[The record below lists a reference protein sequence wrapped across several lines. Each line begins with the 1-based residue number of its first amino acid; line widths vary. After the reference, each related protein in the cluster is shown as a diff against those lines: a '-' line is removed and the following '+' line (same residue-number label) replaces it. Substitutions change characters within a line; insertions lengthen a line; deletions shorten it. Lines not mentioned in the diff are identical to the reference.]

1 MNERSYPSRP
11 GAAVPPVL
19 DVVSPGRKRSRRTWY
34 WAEMAEAFRMAMA
47 ALSAHKLRS
56 GLTLLGVLVGV
67 FSIMV
72 TMTALRVLQRNVE
85 REMSQLGAHTFAV
98 RKWPALYFGGPEG
111 FEKYWRRKPITWEQA
126 QRVAARAE
134 LTAAI
139 GVEDEFWAGEVSSRY
154 GRTAPTIRLLG
165 VTPGCFPA
173 RNWIVAEGRA
183 LTEDDV
189 VNAREVCVLGDGVA
203 RVLFPFGGA
212 VGQTVKMDGVPYRVA
227 GVIAPKGGAQ
237 GSEQD
242 DFVAV
247 PLQTALNRYGRSN
260 RSLTLLVQARDAAV
274 FEDCVEEVRGLLRLA
289 RRVPPGEED
298 DFEIF
303 SNDSLIEQFQA
314 FTLAVRV
321 GVAVISSIALV
332 AAGVGIMNIMLV
344 SVTERT
350 REIGIRRAVGA
361 KRRHILGQFILE
373 AVVLCQ
379 VGGVLGIL
387 LGIVGGNLTA
397 WYFKVPPALPWDW
410 TLVGL
415 LSCSAVG
422 VVFGTY
428 PALKAAYLDPIEAL
442 RYE

>member
-1 MNERSYPSRP
+1 M
-11 GAAVPPVL
+11 GVPPVL
-19 DVVSPGRKRSRRTWY
+19 DRAGPVRPGWGAGRRRAWF
-34 WAEMAEAFRMAMA
+34 WAEVAEGFRMAMA
-47 ALSAHKLRS
+47 ALVAHRLRS
-56 GLTLLGVLVGV
+56 ALTLLGVLVGV

-72 TMTALRVLQRNVE
+72 TMTALRVLQSNVE

-111 FEKYWRRKPITWEQA
+111 LEKYWRRKPITWDQA
-126 QRVAARAE
+126 RWIEDRARWVAAV
-134 LTAAI
+134 

-154 GRTAPTIRLLG
+154 ARTAPTVRLLG
-165 VTPGCFPA
+165 VTTGCFPA
-173 RNWIVAEGRA
+173 RGWVLAEGRA
-183 LTEDDV
+183 LMESDV
-189 VNAREVCVLGDGVA
+189 VNAREVCVLGSRVA
-203 RVLFPFGGA
+203 RTLFPFGSA
-212 VGQTVKMDGVPYRVA
+212 VGQSIKMDGVPYRVV
-227 GVIAPKGGAQ
+227 GVIAPRGGGQ
-237 GSEQD
+237 GSDQD

-247 PLQTALNRYGRSN
+247 PLRTALNRYGHRN
-260 RSLTLLVQARDAAV
+260 RSLTLLVQARDGAV
-274 FEDCVEEVRGLLRLA
+274 FEDCMEEVRGLLRLA
-289 RRVPPGEED
+289 RRVPPGAED
-298 DFEIF
+298 DFEVF
-303 SNDSLIEQFQA
+303 SNDSLIQQFQA
-314 FTLAVRV
+314 FTLAVRI

-373 AVVLCQ
+373 AVALCE
-379 VGGVLGIL
+379 VGGVLGIVC
-387 LGIVGGNLTA
+387 GIVGGNLTA
-397 WYFKVPPALPWDW
+397 WYFKVPPAIPWDW